1 MITLNTVSNFN
12 YKTKVNVS
20 VPTLYLLD
28 IWVLQRIHMGD
39 FTQPQQKY
47 AGTGENCNIA
57 ITAFFILETKIYEN
71 SCTSNLGV

>member
-47 AGTGENCNIA
+47 AGPGEICNIA
-57 ITAFFILETKIYEN
+57 SAVIFYPEIKTL
-71 SCTSNLGV
+71 